1 MSDPHPSG
9 PAMQFA
15 SAWTSSHDRDV
26 ACDRLAASLH
36 AEIGSEPDLML
47 VFMTQQHL
55 LDGERILARLRSAL
69 RPRVLLA
76 ASAESVIGDMREI
89 ERSAGISALAAHLPG
104 VTIETLDEHD
114 LDHPTPEA
122 MADRL
127 AGPDGGRPRGLVML
141 ADPFSVPIINRL
153 HRLGDALPELP
164 VVGGLASAGRG
175 PGTNLI
181 ACNERLRSDGLAG
194 VALHGNI
201 AMDTLVSQGC
211 KPIGPDLVVT
221 QCQRN
226 LVFALAGRPALD
238 VLREILESLEEPDR
252 ALVRAGLYIGRVV
265 DERKRRF
272 GRGDY
277 LVRAVV
283 GADPSRGFLAL
294 DEPIRPG
301 QTIRFHLRDAETA
314 RSDLELLLNIQQL
327 HGPPAG
333 VVLMSGAGRGE
344 RLFGRPDHD
353 ARTVARAFEGMLPGE
368 ESARAGEAIV
378 AHGRAV
384 IPLAGM
390 HAAGEIGPIGGRP
403 FLHGHSACLGL
414 FRPLDA
420 ASAT

>member
-1 MSDPHPSG
+1 MPDQPTD

-15 SAWTSSHDRDV
+15 SAWTASHDRDV

-36 AEIGSEPDLML
+36 AELGSEPDLML

-55 LDGERILARLRSAL
+55 LDGEHILARLRSAL

-76 ASAESVIGDMREI
+76 ASAESVIGDTREI

-104 VTIETLDEHD
+104 VTIRTIDEHD
-114 LDHPTPEA
+114 LDRPDPA
-122 MADRL
+122 AL
-127 AGPDGGRPRGLVML
+127 AEHLKGPDGTPPRGLVLL
-141 ADPFSVPIINRL
+141 ADPFSVPIISRL
-153 HRLGDALPELP
+153 HRLGDAMPDLP

-175 PGTNLI
+175 PGSNLI
-181 ACNERLRSDGLAG
+181 ACNDRLRTDGLVG
-194 VALHGNI
+194 VALGGSI

-226 LVFALAGRPALD
+226 LVFSLGGRPALD
-238 VLREILESLEEPDR
+238 ALREILESLEESER

-265 DERKRRF
+265 DERKQRF

-283 GADPSRGFLAL
+283 GADPSRGFLAF

-301 QTIRFHLRDAETA
+301 QTVRFHLRDAETA
-314 RSDLELLLNIQQL
+314 RSDLELLLNIQQM

-333 VVLMSGAGRGE
+333 ILLMSSSGRGE
-344 RLFGRPDHD
+344 RLFGKPDHD

-368 ESARAGEAIV
+368 ESARAGEPIV
-378 AHGRAV
+378 AHGRSV

-390 HAAGEIGPIGGRP
+390 HAAGEIGPVGGKP
-403 FLHGHSACLGL
+403 FLHGHSACLAL
-414 FRPLDA
+414 FRPLPEQG
-420 ASAT
+420 